1 MRITMIFDNN
11 MAYQTY
17 RILVSIFGTLGM
29 ILAITPMKKSPK
41 RNLLILGGYVVYAV
55 AFSCLSLRFLGFLP
69 FLRSAVLTISL
80 PGVVSIYLAA
90 DTSIS
95 RHIFKCLSQLLLS
108 LYLIISMTLLNTLW
122 GGTLLSSAIL
132 LLFAYSAVIF
142 VGFFFLRSFFLD
154 MIEIITKGWGI
165 LTLIPLSFL
174 LFIMVLVLYPDHYTQ
189 NPSSVILFYLSG
201 AVILIIYYAVFQ
213 YLRTQYQYQMD
224 EQNREILEIQ
234 IQGIKKHA
242 EDTKRNAEEVRRIWQ
257 DTHQMLSAIATLA
270 REGNAEAILSFVAE
284 SSALNPLTAPAHYC
298 SDPILNATLTA
309 YLGKA
314 KNSGIA
320 VKLHLAIS
328 ETLPVDS
335 AELSICFANALEN
348 AIKACEKLPKNER
361 KIILRCIHKPA
372 FMFEVENPYKGQIT
386 FGRNGLP
393 NSTETGHGIGT
404 RSIMAFC
411 EKHHAFYDFSAEGGW
426 FKVMI
431 TL

>member
-1 MRITMIFDNN
+1 MIFDNN
-11 MAYQTY
+11 MAYQIY
-17 RILVSIFGTLGM
+17 RILLSIFGTLGM
-29 ILAITPMKKSPK
+29 IISITPMKKSHK

-55 AFSCLSLRFLGFLP
+55 VFSCLSLRFLGFVT
-69 FLRSAVLTISL
+69 FLRSAVFTVSL
-80 PGVVSIYLAA
+80 PGVAAIYMAA
-90 DTSIS
+90 DTSIP

-108 LYLIISMTLLNTLW
+108 LYLIISMTLLNTLL
-122 GGTLLSSAIL
+122 GGSLLSSAIL
-132 LLFAYSAVIF
+132 LFFAYTAMIF
-142 VGFFFLRSFFLD
+142 LEFFFLRTYFLD

-165 LTLIPLSFL
+165 LTLIPSSFL
-174 LFIMVLVLYPDHYTQ
+174 LFVMVLVLHPVHYTQ
-189 NPSSVILFYLSG
+189 NPSFVILFYMTGS
-201 AVILIIYYAVFQ
+201 VILIIYYAVFQ

-224 EQNREILEIQ
+224 EQNREIPEVQ
-234 IQGIKKHA
+234 MQGIKKHA

-257 DTHQMLSAIATLA
+257 DTHRMLSGIAALA

-309 YLGKA
+309 YLSRA
-314 KNSGIA
+314 ENSGITID
-320 VKLHLAIS
+320 LHLAIP
-328 ETLPVDS
+328 EILPVDS

-348 AIKACEKLPKNER
+348 AIKACEELPRNER

-372 FMFEVENPYKGQIT
+372 FMFEIENPYKGRIT

-393 NSTETGHGIGT
+393 ISTKTGHGLGT

-411 EKHHAFYDFSAEGGW
+411 EKHNAFYDFSAEGGW
-426 FKVMI
+426 FRVMI

>member
-1 MRITMIFDNN
+1 MIFDNN
-11 MAYQTY
+11 MAYQIY
-17 RILVSIFGTLGM
+17 RILLSIFGTLGM
-29 ILAITPMKKSPK
+29 IISITPMKKSHK
-41 RNLLILGGYVVYAV
+41 RNLLILGGYVVYEV
-55 AFSCLSLRFLGFLP
+55 VFSCLSLRFLGFVT
-69 FLRSAVLTISL
+69 FLRSAVFTVSL
-80 PGVVSIYLAA
+80 PGVAAIYMAA
-90 DTSIS
+90 DTSIP

-108 LYLIISMTLLNTLW
+108 LYLIISMTLLNTLL
-122 GGTLLSSAIL
+122 GGSLLSSAIL
-132 LLFAYSAVIF
+132 LFFAYTAMIF
-142 VGFFFLRSFFLD
+142 LEFFFLRTYFLD

-165 LTLIPLSFL
+165 LTLIPSSFL
-174 LFIMVLVLYPDHYTQ
+174 LFVMVLVLHPVHYTQ
-189 NPSSVILFYLSG
+189 NPSFVILFYMTGS
-201 AVILIIYYAVFQ
+201 VILIIYYAVFQ

-234 IQGIKKHA
+234 MQGIKKHA

-257 DTHQMLSAIATLA
+257 DTHRMLSGIAALA

-309 YLGKA
+309 YLSRA
-314 KNSGIA
+314 EISGITID
-320 VKLHLAIS
+320 LHLAIP
-328 ETLPVDS
+328 EILPVDS

-348 AIKACEKLPKNER
+348 AIKACEELPRNER

-372 FMFEVENPYKGQIT
+372 FMFEIENPYKGRIT

-393 NSTETGHGIGT
+393 ISTKTGHGLGT

-411 EKHHAFYDFSAEGGW
+411 EKHNAFYDFSAEGGW
-426 FKVMI
+426 FRVMI

>member
-1 MRITMIFDNN
+1 MIFDNN
-11 MAYQTY
+11 MAYQIY
-17 RILVSIFGTLGM
+17 RILLSIFGTLGM
-29 ILAITPMKKSPK
+29 IISITPMKKSHK

-55 AFSCLSLRFLGFLP
+55 VFSCLSLRFLGFVT
-69 FLRSAVLTISL
+69 FLRSAVFTVSL
-80 PGVVSIYLAA
+80 PGVAAIYMAA
-90 DTSIS
+90 DTSIP

-108 LYLIISMTLLNTLW
+108 LYLIISMTLLSTLL
-122 GGTLLSSAIL
+122 GGSLLSSAIL
-132 LLFAYSAVIF
+132 LFFAYTAMIF
-142 VGFFFLRSFFLD
+142 LEFFFLRTYFLD

-165 LTLIPLSFL
+165 LTLIPSSFL
-174 LFIMVLVLYPDHYTQ
+174 LFVMVLVLHPVHYTQ
-189 NPSSVILFYLSG
+189 NPSFVILFYMTGS
-201 AVILIIYYAVFQ
+201 VILIIYYAVFQ

-224 EQNREILEIQ
+224 EQNREILEVQ
-234 IQGIKKHA
+234 MQGIKKHA

-257 DTHQMLSAIATLA
+257 DTHRMLSGIAALA

-309 YLGKA
+309 YLSRA
-314 KNSGIA
+314 ENSGITID
-320 VKLHLAIS
+320 LHLAIP
-328 ETLPVDS
+328 EILPVDS

-348 AIKACEKLPKNER
+348 AIKACEELPRNER

-372 FMFEVENPYKGQIT
+372 FMFEIENPYKGRII

-393 NSTETGHGIGT
+393 ISTKTGHGLGT

-411 EKHHAFYDFSAEGGW
+411 EKHNAFYDFSAEGGW
-426 FKVMI
+426 FRVMI

>member
-1 MRITMIFDNN
+1 MIFDNN
-11 MAYQTY
+11 MAYQIY
-17 RILVSIFGTLGM
+17 RILLSIFGTLGM
-29 ILAITPMKKSPK
+29 IISITPMKKSHK

-55 AFSCLSLRFLGFLP
+55 VFSCLSLRFLGFVT
-69 FLRSAVLTISL
+69 FLRSAVFTVSL
-80 PGVVSIYLAA
+80 PGVAAIYMAA
-90 DTSIS
+90 DTSIP

-108 LYLIISMTLLNTLW
+108 LYLIISMTLLNTLL
-122 GGTLLSSAIL
+122 GGSLLSSAIL
-132 LLFAYSAVIF
+132 LFFAYTAMIYLE
-142 VGFFFLRSFFLD
+142 FFFLRTYFLD

-165 LTLIPLSFL
+165 LTLIPSSFL
-174 LFIMVLVLYPDHYTQ
+174 LFVMVLVLHPVHYTQ
-189 NPSSVILFYLSG
+189 NPSFVILFYMTGS
-201 AVILIIYYAVFQ
+201 VILIIYYAVFQ

-224 EQNREILEIQ
+224 EQNREILEVQ
-234 IQGIKKHA
+234 MQGIKKHA

-257 DTHQMLSAIATLA
+257 DTHRMLSGIAALA

-309 YLGKA
+309 YLSRA
-314 KNSGIA
+314 ENSGITID
-320 VKLHLAIS
+320 LHLAIP
-328 ETLPVDS
+328 EILPVDS

-348 AIKACEKLPKNER
+348 AIKACEELPGNER

-372 FMFEVENPYKGQIT
+372 FMFEIENPYKGRIT

-393 NSTETGHGIGT
+393 ISTKTGHGLGT

-411 EKHHAFYDFSAEGGW
+411 EKHNAFYDFSAEGGW
-426 FKVMI
+426 FRVMI

>member
-1 MRITMIFDNN
+1 MIFDNN
-11 MAYQTY
+11 MAYQIY
-17 RILVSIFGTLGM
+17 RILLSIFGTLGM
-29 ILAITPMKKSPK
+29 IISITPMKKSHK

-55 AFSCLSLRFLGFLP
+55 VFSCLSLRFLGFVT
-69 FLRSAVLTISL
+69 FLRSAVFTVSL
-80 PGVVSIYLAA
+80 PGVAAIYMAA
-90 DTSIS
+90 DTSIP

-108 LYLIISMTLLNTLW
+108 LYLIISMTLLNTLL
-122 GGTLLSSAIL
+122 GGSLLSSAIL
-132 LLFAYSAVIF
+132 LFFAYTAMIF
-142 VGFFFLRSFFLD
+142 LEFFFLRTYFLD

-165 LTLIPLSFL
+165 LTLIPSSFL
-174 LFIMVLVLYPDHYTQ
+174 LFVMVLVLHPVHYTQ
-189 NPSSVILFYLSG
+189 NPSFVILFYMTGS
-201 AVILIIYYAVFQ
+201 VILIIYYAVFQ

-224 EQNREILEIQ
+224 EQNREILEVQ
-234 IQGIKKHA
+234 MQGIKKHA

-257 DTHQMLSAIATLA
+257 DTHRMLSGIAALA

-309 YLGKA
+309 YLSRA
-314 KNSGIA
+314 ENSGITID
-320 VKLHLAIS
+320 LHLAIP
-328 ETLPVDS
+328 EILPVDS

-348 AIKACEKLPKNER
+348 AIKACEELPRNER

-372 FMFEVENPYKGQIT
+372 FMFEIENPYKRRIT

-393 NSTETGHGIGT
+393 ISTKTGHGLGT

-411 EKHHAFYDFSAEGGW
+411 EKHNAFYDFSAEGGW
-426 FKVMI
+426 FRVMI

>member
-1 MRITMIFDNN
+1 MIFDNN
-11 MAYQTY
+11 MAYQIY
-17 RILVSIFGTLGM
+17 RILLSIFGTLGM
-29 ILAITPMKKSPK
+29 IISITPMKKSHK

-55 AFSCLSLRFLGFLP
+55 VFSCLSLRFLGFLT
-69 FLRSAVLTISL
+69 FLRSAVFTVSL
-80 PGVVSIYLAA
+80 PGVAAIYMAA
-90 DTSIS
+90 DTSIP

-108 LYLIISMTLLNTLW
+108 LYLIISMTLLNTLL
-122 GGTLLSSAIL
+122 GGSLLSSAIL
-132 LLFAYSAVIF
+132 LFFAYTAMIF
-142 VGFFFLRSFFLD
+142 LEFFFLRTYFLD

-165 LTLIPLSFL
+165 LTLIPSSFL
-174 LFIMVLVLYPDHYTQ
+174 LFVMVLVLHPVHYTQ
-189 NPSSVILFYLSG
+189 NPSFVILFYMTGS
-201 AVILIIYYAVFQ
+201 VILIIYYAVFQ

-224 EQNREILEIQ
+224 EQNREILEVQ
-234 IQGIKKHA
+234 MQGIKKHA

-257 DTHQMLSAIATLA
+257 DTHRMLSGIATLA
-270 REGNAEAILSFVAE
+270 REGNAEAIHSFVAE

-309 YLGKA
+309 YLSRA
-314 KNSGIA
+314 ENSGITIDF
-320 VKLHLAIS
+320 HLAIP
-328 ETLPVDS
+328 EILPVDS

-348 AIKACEKLPKNER
+348 AIKACEELPRNER

-372 FMFEVENPYKGQIT
+372 FMFEIENPYKGRIT

-393 NSTETGHGIGT
+393 ISTKTGHGLGT

-411 EKHHAFYDFSAEGGW
+411 EKHNAFYDFSTEGGW

>member
-1 MRITMIFDNN
+1 MIFDNN
-11 MAYQTY
+11 MAYQIY
-17 RILVSIFGTLGM
+17 RILLSIFGTLGM
-29 ILAITPMKKSPK
+29 IISITPMKKSHK

-55 AFSCLSLRFLGFLP
+55 VFSCLSLRFLGFVT
-69 FLRSAVLTISL
+69 FLRSAVFTVSL
-80 PGVVSIYLAA
+80 PGVAAIYMAA
-90 DTSIS
+90 DTSIP

-108 LYLIISMTLLNTLW
+108 LYLIISMTLLNTLL
-122 GGTLLSSAIL
+122 GGSLLSSAIL
-132 LLFAYSAVIF
+132 LFFAYTAMIF
-142 VGFFFLRSFFLD
+142 LEFFFLRTYFLD

-165 LTLIPLSFL
+165 LTLIPSSFL
-174 LFIMVLVLYPDHYTQ
+174 LFVMVLVLHPVHYTQ
-189 NPSSVILFYLSG
+189 NPSFVILFYMTGS
-201 AVILIIYYAVFQ
+201 VILIIYYAVFQ

-224 EQNREILEIQ
+224 EQNREILEVQ
-234 IQGIKKHA
+234 MQGIKKHA

-257 DTHQMLSAIATLA
+257 DTHRMLSGIAALA

-309 YLGKA
+309 YLSRA
-314 KNSGIA
+314 ENSGITID
-320 VKLHLAIS
+320 LHLAIP
-328 ETLPVDS
+328 EILPVDS

-348 AIKACEKLPKNER
+348 AIKACEELPRNER

-372 FMFEVENPYKGQIT
+372 FMFEIENPYKGRIT

-393 NSTETGHGIGT
+393 ICTKTGHGLGT

-411 EKHHAFYDFSAEGGW
+411 EKHNAFYDFSAEGGW
-426 FKVMI
+426 FRVMI

>member
-1 MRITMIFDNN
+1 MIFDNN

-17 RILVSIFGTLGM
+17 RVLVSIFGTLGM
-29 ILAITPMKKSPK
+29 IISLTPMKKNHK

-55 AFSCLSLRFLGFLP
+55 VYSSLSLRFLGFLS
-69 FLRSAVLTISL
+69 FLRSAVFTVSL
-80 PGVVSIYLAA
+80 PGVLAIYMMA
-90 DTSIS
+90 DTSVP

-108 LYLIISMTLLNTLW
+108 LYLIISMTLLNTLL

-132 LLFAYSAVIF
+132 LLFAYVAMIF
-142 VGFFFLRSFFLD
+142 LESFFLRSFFLTR
-154 MIEIITKGWGI
+154 IEIITKGWEI
-165 LTLIPLSFL
+165 LCLIPSSFL
-174 LFIMVLVLYPDHYTQ
+174 LFVMVLVLYPVHYTQ
-189 NPSSVILFYLSG
+189 NPSFVLLFYLTG

-213 YLRTQYQYQMD
+213 YLWTQYQYQMD
-224 EQNREILEIQ
+224 KQNREILEIQ
-234 IQGIKKHA
+234 MQGIKKHA
-242 EDTKRNAEEVRRIWQ
+242 EDTKRNAEEVESVWQ
-257 DTHQMLSAIATLA
+257 DIHRMLSGIAVLA
-270 REGNAEAILSFVAE
+270 REGNAEAILNFVAE
-284 SSALNPLTAPAHYC
+284 SSALDLLTPPAHYC

-309 YLGKA
+309 YLNKA
-314 KNSGIA
+314 ENSGIT
-320 VKLHLAIS
+320 VDLHLAIP

-348 AIKACEKLPKNER
+348 AIKACEELPENER

-372 FMFEVENPYKGQIT
+372 FMFEIDNPYKGQIT

-393 NSTETGHGIGT
+393 NSTKTGHGLGT

-411 EKHHAFYDFSAEGGW
+411 EKHNAFYDFSTEGGW

>member
-1 MRITMIFDNN
+1 MIFDNN
-11 MAYQTY
+11 MAYQIY
-17 RILVSIFGTLGM
+17 RILLSIFGTLGM
-29 ILAITPMKKSPK
+29 IISITPMKKSHK

-55 AFSCLSLRFLGFLP
+55 VFSCLSLRFLGFVT
-69 FLRSAVLTISL
+69 FLRSAVFTVSL
-80 PGVVSIYLAA
+80 PGVAAIYMAA
-90 DTSIS
+90 DTSIP

-108 LYLIISMTLLNTLW
+108 LYLIISMTLLNTLL
-122 GGTLLSSAIL
+122 GGSLLSSAIL
-132 LLFAYSAVIF
+132 LFFAYTAMIF
-142 VGFFFLRSFFLD
+142 LEFFFLRTYFLD

-165 LTLIPLSFL
+165 LTLIPSSFL
-174 LFIMVLVLYPDHYTQ
+174 LFVMVLVLHPVHYTQ
-189 NPSSVILFYLSG
+189 NPSFVILFYMTGS
-201 AVILIIYYAVFQ
+201 VILIIYYAVFQ

-224 EQNREILEIQ
+224 EQNREILEVQ
-234 IQGIKKHA
+234 MQGIKKHA

-257 DTHQMLSAIATLA
+257 DTHRMLSGIAALA

-309 YLGKA
+309 YLSRA
-314 KNSGIA
+314 ENSGITID
-320 VKLHLAIS
+320 LHLAIP
-328 ETLPVDS
+328 EILPVDS

-348 AIKACEKLPKNER
+348 ATKACEELPRNER

-372 FMFEVENPYKGQIT
+372 FMFEIENPYKGRIT

-393 NSTETGHGIGT
+393 ISTKTGHGLGT

-411 EKHHAFYDFSAEGGW
+411 EKHNAFYDFSAEGGW
-426 FKVMI
+426 FRVMI

>member
-1 MRITMIFDNN
+1 MIFDNN
-11 MAYQTY
+11 MAYQIY
-17 RILVSIFGTLGM
+17 RILLSIFGTLGM
-29 ILAITPMKKSPK
+29 IISITPMKKSHK

-55 AFSCLSLRFLGFLP
+55 VFSCLSLRFLGFVT
-69 FLRSAVLTISL
+69 FLRSAVFTVSL
-80 PGVVSIYLAA
+80 PGVAAIYMAA
-90 DTSIS
+90 DTSIP

-108 LYLIISMTLLNTLW
+108 LYLIISMTLLNTLL
-122 GGTLLSSAIL
+122 GGSLLSSAIL
-132 LLFAYSAVIF
+132 LFFAYTAMIF
-142 VGFFFLRSFFLD
+142 LEFFFLRTYFLD

-165 LTLIPLSFL
+165 LTLIPSSFL
-174 LFIMVLVLYPDHYTQ
+174 LFVMVLVLHPVHYTQ
-189 NPSSVILFYLSG
+189 NPSFVILFYMTGS
-201 AVILIIYYAVFQ
+201 VILIIYYAVFQ

-224 EQNREILEIQ
+224 EQNREILEVQ
-234 IQGIKKHA
+234 MQGIKKHA

-257 DTHQMLSAIATLA
+257 DTHRMLSGIAVLA

-309 YLGKA
+309 YLSRA
-314 KNSGIA
+314 ENSGITID
-320 VKLHLAIS
+320 LHLAIP
-328 ETLPVDS
+328 EILPVDS

-348 AIKACEKLPKNER
+348 AIKACEELPRNER

-372 FMFEVENPYKGQIT
+372 FMFEIENPYKGRIT

-393 NSTETGHGIGT
+393 ISTKTGHGLGT

-411 EKHHAFYDFSAEGGW
+411 EKHNAFYDFSAEGGW
-426 FKVMI
+426 FRVMI

>member
-1 MRITMIFDNN
+1 MIFDNN

-17 RILVSIFGTLGM
+17 RVLVSIFGTLGM
-29 ILAITPMKKSPK
+29 IISLTPMKKNHK

-55 AFSCLSLRFLGFLP
+55 VYSSLSLRFLGFLS
-69 FLRSAVLTISL
+69 FLRSAVFTVSL
-80 PGVVSIYLAA
+80 PGVLAIYMMA
-90 DTSIS
+90 DTSVP

-108 LYLIISMTLLNTLW
+108 LYLIISMTLLNTLL
-122 GGTLLSSAIL
+122 GGSLLSSAIL
-132 LLFAYSAVIF
+132 LFFAYTAMIF
-142 VGFFFLRSFFLD
+142 LEFFFLRTYFLD

-165 LTLIPLSFL
+165 LTLIPSSFL
-174 LFIMVLVLYPDHYTQ
+174 LFVMVLVLHPVHYTQ
-189 NPSSVILFYLSG
+189 NPSFVILFYMTGS
-201 AVILIIYYAVFQ
+201 VILIIYYAVFQ

-224 EQNREILEIQ
+224 EQNREILEVQ
-234 IQGIKKHA
+234 MQGIKKHA

-257 DTHQMLSAIATLA
+257 DTHRMLSGIATLA
-270 REGNAEAILSFVAE
+270 REGNAEAIHSFVAE

-309 YLGKA
+309 YLSRA
-314 KNSGIA
+314 ENSGITID
-320 VKLHLAIS
+320 LHLAIP
-328 ETLPVDS
+328 EILPVDS

-348 AIKACEKLPKNER
+348 AIKACEELPRNER

-372 FMFEVENPYKGQIT
+372 FMFEIENPYKGRIT

-393 NSTETGHGIGT
+393 ISTKTGHGLGT

-411 EKHHAFYDFSAEGGW
+411 EKHNAFYDFSTEGGW